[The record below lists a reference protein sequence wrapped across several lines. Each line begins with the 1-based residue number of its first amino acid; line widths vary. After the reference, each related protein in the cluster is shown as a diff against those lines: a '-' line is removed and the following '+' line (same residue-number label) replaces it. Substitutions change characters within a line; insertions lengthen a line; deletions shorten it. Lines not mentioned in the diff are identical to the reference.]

1 MRKKVFLFY
10 FLFSSMLV
18 SASEGLWIP
27 MLVEQQILPDMQ
39 AQGCKLTAEQIYS
52 AEKACLTNAVVHI
65 GNGCTGSF
73 VSGEGLVLTNY
84 HCVESH
90 ISKACEG
97 GKEYLKN
104 GFFAK
109 SRDEEIPTTRLSATM
124 MLAMFDVTDRVLDM
138 KGTGLSME
146 QITDSITKDSTQ
158 DFQFSIEEFFSG
170 NQYFMF
176 KTKTY
181 TDVRLVA
188 FMPADIAQ
196 FGGNADNWSWPRSSA
211 DFALLRVYENN
222 EPVQPRKSLEINTK
236 GVKEDDFTMVIGYP
250 AETKMYGSAGELSM
264 IINELN
270 PAQIAMRDIR
280 LRPICLYMDKGE
292 KEYQEV
298 YAQYSSLSNYYV
310 KWQSEGEAYKNS
322 LADLARCERD
332 ANLEYWLEKNDSLK
346 EQYKDAFLLYDNYA
360 ESYYAA
366 YRKLV
371 VCMEGLWRMK
381 TLLPSSIVLSTDGPG
396 MGTSFLRGEK
406 FLDIVKK
413 YNPELERSAF
423 MSMALLLI
431 MQDKEHISLPSLQ
444 NLKTLEDFAKF
455 EDSVFNKSVFT
466 NYDRA
471 KKFQKK
477 INKKWKYTEKDTT
490 GVMEGIWDLDVRQYL
505 KKNDALFRF
514 TQDVWIELQT
524 LYTEYEMAK
533 QMFDSVNYIRQKALL
548 EYTHG
553 AMFPDANNTMRISY
567 GTVKS
572 YTKKKGGAVYVPD
585 NPYLRRGIPRD
596 TKVEPADSVVHYPY
610 YTTPERL
617 VNMTKEKPREY
628 KANEDFQVMLMIEDA
643 SRAAESIAKIYEKAL
658 NGDSVVVSQNANTE
672 NFEPFVL
679 NFITTCQT
687 SGGNSGSPVLDANG
701 YLVGLNFDRNKEG
714 TLSDY
719 YYDESV
725 CRNICVDIRYIL
737 FCLEQYGKAD
747 NILKE
752 LTIRN

>member
-1 MRKKVFLFY
+1 MKSRLLVCLFIVFSIRLF
-10 FLFSSMLV
+10 
-18 SASEGLWIP
+18 ASEGMWIP
-27 MLVEQQILPDMQ
+27 LLVEQQILPDMQ
-39 AQGCKLTAEQIYS
+39 KLGCKLTAEQIYS
-52 AEKACLTNAVVHI
+52 AEKACLTNAVVRI
-65 GNGCTGSF
+65 NRGCTGSF
-73 VSGEGLVLTNY
+73 VSKDGLVLTNY
-84 HCVESH
+84 HCVEYH

-97 GKEYLKN
+97 GENYLSD

-109 SRDEEIPTTRLSATM
+109 SKGEEIPTNKLNVETM
-124 MLAMFDVTDRVLDM
+124 YAMFDVTGAVLDM
-138 KGTGLSME
+138 KAQGLNMT

-211 DFALLRVYENN
+211 DFALLRIYENN

-280 LRPICLYMDKGE
+280 LRPICQYMEKGE

-310 KWQSEGEAYKNS
+310 KWLSEGEAYKNS
-322 LADLARCERD
+322 HADLARRERD
-332 ANLEYWLEKNDSLK
+332 ANLEYRLEKNDSLK
-346 EQYKDAFLLYDNYA
+346 EQYKDAFFLYDNYA

-381 TLLPSSIVLSTDGPG
+381 TLLPSSIVLSTSGPG

-406 FLDIVKK
+406 FLNIVKK

-423 MSMALLLI
+423 MSMGVLLI

-477 INKKWKYTEKDTT
+477 INKEWKYTEKDTT

-505 KKNDALFRF
+505 KHNDALFRF
-514 TQDVWIELQT
+514 TQEVWIELQT
-524 LYTEYEMAK
+524 LYDEYEMAK
-533 QMFDSVNYIRQKALL
+533 QMFDSVNYLRQKALL

-585 NPYLRRGIPRD
+585 NPYLRRGMPRD
-596 TKVEPADSVVHYPY
+596 TKNEPSDSVVSYSYFTMPDRIF
-610 YTTPERL
+610 EML
-617 VNMTKEKPREY
+617 KENPREY
-628 KANEDFQVMLMIEDA
+628 KANDDFIGLFITQNPDMENV
-643 SRAAESIAKIYEKAL
+643 
-658 NGDSVVVSQNANTE
+658 DSL
-672 NFEPFVL
+672 VL

-719 YYDESV
+719 YYDETI

-737 FCLEQYGKAD
+737 FCIEQYGQAH
-747 NILKE
+747 NIIQE
-752 LTIRN
+752 LTIIQ